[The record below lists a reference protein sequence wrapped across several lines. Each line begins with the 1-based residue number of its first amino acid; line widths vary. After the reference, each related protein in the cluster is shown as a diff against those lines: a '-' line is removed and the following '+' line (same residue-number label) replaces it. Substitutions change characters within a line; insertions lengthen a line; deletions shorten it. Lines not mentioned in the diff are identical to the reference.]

1 MSTPEEKIE
10 GLEQRLAA
18 LEQAVSAIRDA
29 VAHAAPATPTSGATP
44 EEAVVTL
51 LARQLQRL
59 VPKSCEHPPR
69 DPDAGLTL
77 EGTDVP
83 CTEEVAGRVKRIP
96 IPFVREM
103 VIKKVADYAR
113 EHSLAEVDLPVWEK
127 ASTF

>member
-1 MSTPEEKIE
+1 MPTSEEKIE
-10 GLEQRLAA
+10 TLEQRLAA
-18 LEQAVSAIRDA
+18 LEEAVAAIRDA
-29 VAHAAPATPTSGATP
+29 VTHATTEAPAAGATP

-96 IPFVREM
+96 IPFVREL

-113 EHSLAEVDLPVWEK
+113 EHSVAEVDLPIWEK